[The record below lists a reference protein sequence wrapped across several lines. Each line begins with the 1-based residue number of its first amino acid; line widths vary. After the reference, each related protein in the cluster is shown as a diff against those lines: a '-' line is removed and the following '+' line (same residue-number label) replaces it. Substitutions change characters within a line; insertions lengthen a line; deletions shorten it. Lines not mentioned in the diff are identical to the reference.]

1 MNNYEL
7 INAQRAYYN
16 THETLNYT
24 FRKNQLLNLKA
35 SLLKYEDEIN
45 QALLKDLNKSSAETF
60 LTEVGCVL
68 SEITFALN
76 NLKKF
81 MKPKKVKTPFSLFK
95 GKSYTV
101 NEPYGVCL
109 IISPWNYP
117 INLTFSPLIGAIASG
132 NTAIIKPSEL
142 SVNTSDV
149 ISKIIKETFKEN
161 YIACVLGDKEVS
173 SDLLNNKFDLIFFT
187 GSTKVG
193 KIILEQASKN
203 LTKTILELGGKSP
216 CIVTESADL
225 KLSAKRIA
233 FGKIINAGQT
243 CVAPD
248 YILIDEKV
256 KEEFLKYFIEYLDT
270 LIDKSTF
277 PKCINQASKERLESL
292 IIKEK
297 VIYSNDSFFTVM
309 DNVTFE
315 DAIMQSEIFGPIMPI
330 ITYSKIQD
338 VVSIINSHDK
348 PLALYLFTKDKYSK
362 RLIINN
368 VSFGGASINDTVM
381 HIINP
386 NLPFG
391 GVGASG
397 MGSYH
402 GMSSFEA
409 FSHKKSIY
417 DKSNLVDIK
426 LRYMPYSD
434 KKMKIIKRIMK

>member
-16 THETLNYT
+16 THDTLNYD
-24 FRKNQLLNLKA
+24 FRKNQLLKLRA

-45 QALLKDLNKSSAETF
+45 QALLNDLNKSSGETF

-68 SEITFALN
+68 SEISFSLK

-95 GKSYTV
+95 GKSYTI

-142 SVNTSDV
+142 SVDTSNV
-149 ISKIIKETFKEN
+149 ISKIIKETFNEN

-173 SDLLNNKFDLIFFT
+173 TDLLNNKFDLIFFT

-193 KIILEQASKN
+193 KIVLEQASKH

-216 CIVTESADL
+216 CIVTASADL
-225 KLSAKRIA
+225 KLAAKRIA

-248 YILIDEKV
+248 YVLIDEIV
-256 KEEFLKYFIEYLDT
+256 KDQFLKYFKESLDT
-270 LIDKSTF
+270 LIDKATF

-315 DAIMQSEIFGPIMPI
+315 DSIMQSEIFGPIMPI
-330 ITYSKIQD
+330 ITYSKIEE
-338 VVSIINSHDK
+338 VISIINSHDK